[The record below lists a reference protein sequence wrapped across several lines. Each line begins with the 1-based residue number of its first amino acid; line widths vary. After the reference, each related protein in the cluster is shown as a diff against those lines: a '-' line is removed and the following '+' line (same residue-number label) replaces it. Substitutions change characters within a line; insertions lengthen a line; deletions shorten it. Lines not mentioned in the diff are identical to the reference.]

1 MTQHSPSCCFDNA
14 AGATSVGYTSCLAG
28 QTVYVPV
35 DAVASRAGR
44 EADSD
49 AAVAQL
55 EAAGAVITT
64 AEAVLWQLVPG
75 ARTFPAFMRSTLTE
89 IYLCHACSCQT
100 RGIEDG
106 NARGRSTARALRGG
120 GGPPGATERRRQRRR
135 RRGRRW
141 RGKCWRKRGQWT
153 RVTEARNM
161 LYMLCMLYMFVG
173 VRHP

>member
-1 MTQHSPSCCFDNA
+1 
-14 AGATSVGYTSCLAG
+14 
-28 QTVYVPV
+28 VYVPV

-44 EADSD
+44 EADSE

-75 ARTFPAFMRSTLTE
+75 ARAFPAFMRSILTE

-106 NARGRSTARALRGG
+106 NGADRRHEHFGTVEALLELPSDGDSSGG
-120 GGPPGATERRRQRRR
+120 GGDGDGGDGGDGGGGDDGDGGDGDSDGGGGDGDGGDGDSDGGGGDSGDGDGEGDGGDGANAE
-135 RRGRRW
+135 GSEDS
-141 RGKCWRKRGQWT
+141 GQ
-153 RVTEARNM
+153 E
-161 LYMLCMLYMFVG
+161 
-173 VRHP
+173 